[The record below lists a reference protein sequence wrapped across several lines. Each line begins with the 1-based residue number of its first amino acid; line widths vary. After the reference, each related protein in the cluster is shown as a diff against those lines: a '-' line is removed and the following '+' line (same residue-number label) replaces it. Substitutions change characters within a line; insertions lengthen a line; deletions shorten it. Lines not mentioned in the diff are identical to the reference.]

1 MTHETQ
7 HEAAEERQSL
17 WLLVLSPS
25 IWAAHF
31 LVSYIVAAVW
41 CGSTENRA
49 DSVNSL
55 RIWIVVF
62 GLLSLVGI
70 GFIGKIGWR
79 KYKLEGGSPPF
90 DADGGERRFDQD
102 TAEDRHR
109 FLGAAT
115 VLLSSLS
122 AVAVVY
128 VCLSLLFVQ
137 NCL

>member
-31 LVSYIVAAVW
+31 LASYAAAAVW
-41 CGSTENRA
+41 CGAVEDRTSGVDTM
-49 DSVNSL
+49 
-55 RIWIVVF
+55 RIGIVIS
-62 GLLSLVGI
+62 GAAALACI
-70 GFIGKIGWR
+70 GFIGRIGWR
-79 KYKLEGGSPPF
+79 KFKLAGGEPPF
-90 DADGGERRFDQD
+90 DKD

-115 VLLSSLS
+115 VLLSALS
-122 AVAVVY
+122 AVAIVY
-128 VCLSLLFVQ
+128 VCLSLLFVR

>member
-25 IWAAHF
+25 IWAVHF
-31 LVSYIVAAVW
+31 LASYAAAAVW
-41 CGSTENRA
+41 CGAVEDRTSGVDA
-49 DSVNSL
+49 M
-55 RIWIVVF
+55 RIVIVIF
-62 GLLSLVGI
+62 GAASLVCI

-79 KYKLEGGSPPF
+79 KFRFEGGEPPF
-90 DADGGERRFDQD
+90 DKD

-115 VLLSSLS
+115 VLLSALS
-122 AVAVVY
+122 AMAIVY
-128 VCLSLLFVQ
+128 VCLSMLFVQ